1 MIIYGTDTDN
11 PLYAEICDFYYT
23 IFLSSLSM
31 GLSHKAAKARTY
43 DAIELRYCIRRSR
56 AEQIVYAM
64 MKDGGRKSADRTVVM
79 ANNKELIAILEEV
92 NDAYSKS
99 K

>member
-1 MIIYGTDTDN
+1 MKIYGTDTDN

-23 IFLSSLSM
+23 MFRSSLAM
-31 GLSHKAAKARTY
+31 GLSHKAAKARAY

-64 MKDGGRKSADRTVVM
+64 MKGGGRRSTDRTVAM
-79 ANNKELIAILEEV
+79 ANNRELIAILEEV